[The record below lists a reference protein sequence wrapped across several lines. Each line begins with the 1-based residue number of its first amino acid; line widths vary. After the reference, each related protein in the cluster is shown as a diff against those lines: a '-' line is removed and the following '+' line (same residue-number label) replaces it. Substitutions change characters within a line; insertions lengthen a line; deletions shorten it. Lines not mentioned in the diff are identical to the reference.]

1 MKRKPNSYCY
11 PAVLTFEEGY
21 DIAVTF
27 PDLPGCV
34 STGIDEVDAFQQASE
49 ALGGHLWAMEENNID
64 IPSPTPLNKVPH
76 DENEVVILVDVYM
89 PAVRLAEVNRSVNRT
104 VTLPAWMNAAAQ
116 AKKINFSQVLQEALK
131 TQLIS

>member
-131 TQLIS
+131 TQLNS